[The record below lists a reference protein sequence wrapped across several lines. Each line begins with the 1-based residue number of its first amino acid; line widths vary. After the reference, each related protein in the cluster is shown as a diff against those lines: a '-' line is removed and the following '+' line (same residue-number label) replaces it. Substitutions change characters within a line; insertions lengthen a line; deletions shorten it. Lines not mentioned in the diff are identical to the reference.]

1 MNNVQLSAK
10 YYLFLNIG
18 DFERNSDP
26 IFEHILNRRYDVT
39 LVETE
44 TLKNVTNIEWPNTF
58 ATDVI
63 DIYTDNRI
71 AMISM
76 QVKPSTGLV
85 QSP

>member
-26 IFEHILNRRYDVT
+26 IFEHILNRRYNVT
-39 LVETE
+39 SVETE